1 MPDTQPRKAI
11 IAFILTFAAALL
23 ASLRGQPTL
32 DGMGA
37 VDWIIVV
44 LSAIVT
50 AGAVYGATNPPTRRG

>member
-1 MPDTQPRKAI
+1 MHDTQPVKAFV
-11 IAFILTFAAALL
+11 AFVLTFAATLL
-23 ASLRGQPTL
+23 ATLRARPTL

-37 VDWIIVV
+37 VDWIIIV